1 MSYDKCYD
9 KYMEKIMKEFDKKEL
24 KMRNNVVV
32 RDRKQAIAIAISM
45 AQHHCIMTPGE
56 LKKIEIKVMNFLLED
71 NRKIATTRL
80 PLTNV
85 IETRILIKNLLK
97 HKNKTKA
104 LKLEKLLVQR
114 ITLAALKQIKINMN
128 IWEELHTIHNMFDKK

>member
-9 KYMEKIMKEFDKKEL
+9 KYMEKIMKEFEKKEL

-71 NRKIATTRL
+71 NRKIAKTRL

-97 HKNKTKA
+97 QKNKTKA
-104 LKLEKLLVQR
+104 MKLEKLLVQR

-128 IWEELHTIHNMFDKK
+128 VWEELHTIHNMFDKK

>member
-1 MSYDKCYD
+1 MSYEKCYD
-9 KYMEKIMKEFDKKEL
+9 MYMEKTMKEFKNGHL

-45 AQHHCIMTPGE
+45 AQHHCMMTPGE
-56 LKKIEIKVMNFLLED
+56 MKKIETKIMRFLLED
-71 NRKIATTRL
+71 HRKIAQTRL

-104 LKLEKLLVQR
+104 LKIMNLLVRR
-114 ITLAALKQIKINMN
+114 ITMAAVNHIKINMN
-128 IWEELHTIHNMFDKK
+128 VWEELHTIHNMFAKK